1 MKSKL
6 FFAALA
12 AGAGI
17 CAFAQSA
24 DELNVEK
31 LTAKLAETKAENWWQ
46 IGNLQVKLELA
57 KKTPETFDEMLAAI
71 RAGADKVTFANE
83 TQKNKFI
90 SGHISALGR
99 WWYKGKFMRE
109 AFEYVKTSGTKSDLV
124 NFLAFYN
131 AELGLE
137 DAELYKRS
145 VDLALSVELSAKNAL
160 RLVRQIVRLAPG
172 QDETTVKSDLKLES
186 KETIRERVGFSPDR
200 ADALALTFAEP
211 VFARRDF
218 SDFSSRGA
226 SARRTNDEFEFSFN
240 R

>member
-99 WWYKGKFMRE
+99 WWYKGKFMWE

-172 QDETTVKSDLKLES
+172 QDETTVKSDLKKLNRAFSPNLVKDKES
-186 KETIRERVGFSPDR
+186 WEPVVATIRT
-200 ADALALTFAEP
+200 ALETY
-211 VFARRDF
+211 
-218 SDFSSRGA
+218 
-226 SARRTNDEFEFSFN
+226 
-240 R
+240 

>member
-6 FFAALA
+6 FFAAIA

-24 DELNVEK
+24 DDLNVEK
-31 LTAKLAETKAENWWQ
+31 LTAKLAETKIENWWQ
-46 IGNLQVKLELA
+46 IGQLNVRLELA
-57 KKTPETFDEMLAAI
+57 KKTPETFDEFLAAI
-71 RAGADKVTFANE
+71 RAGAEKTTFANE
-83 TQKNKFI
+83 TQKIRFI
-90 SGHISALGR
+90 SGHVSGLGR

-131 AELGLE
+131 TELGLD

-172 QDETTVKSDLKLES
+172 QDETTVKSDLKKLNRAFSPSLVKDKES
-186 KETIRERVGFSPDR
+186 WEPVVATIRTTLE
-200 ADALALTFAEP
+200 TY
-211 VFARRDF
+211 
-218 SDFSSRGA
+218 
-226 SARRTNDEFEFSFN
+226 
-240 R
+240 